1 LADPALSEQ
10 LNHTLAETHLDAL
23 GERYRGKVRDVY
35 RQRDRLFL
43 VATDRLSAFDRV
55 LTTVPFKGEVLN
67 RIAQFWFDK
76 TKDIVPNHVLDTPD
90 PNVTV
95 ARATKPFPV
104 EVVDIFRNVEA
115 IPAIVD
121 EAIAKGARVVWMQ
134 EGLAEPASAQKARE
148 AGLRVVMDRCMKKD
162 HAHYLA

>member
-1 LADPALSEQ
+1 MSEYSASPEEIKAILRNYKVVAVVGLSPKPERPSFKVAQ
-10 LNHTLAETHLDAL
+10 YLKEHGYRIVPVNPGQKEILAEKC
-23 GERYRGKVRDVY
+23 YP
-35 RQRDRLFL
+35 
-43 VATDRLSAFDRV
+43 RLS
-55 LTTVPFKGEVLN
+55 
-67 RIAQFWFDK
+67 
-76 TKDIVPNHVLDTPD
+76 DI
-90 PNVTV
+90 
-95 ARATKPFPV
+95 PFPV

-148 AGLRVVMDRCMKKD
+148 AGLRVVMDSCMKKD

>member
-1 LADPALSEQ
+1 MSEYSASPEEIKAILRNYKVVAVVGLSPKPERPSFKVAQ
-10 LNHTLAETHLDAL
+10 YLKEHGYRIVPVNPGQKEVL
-23 GERYRGKVRDVY
+23 GEKCYP
-35 RQRDRLFL
+35 
-43 VATDRLSAFDRV
+43 RLS
-55 LTTVPFKGEVLN
+55 
-67 RIAQFWFDK
+67 
-76 TKDIVPNHVLDTPD
+76 DI
-90 PNVTV
+90 
-95 ARATKPFPV
+95 PFPV

>member
-1 LADPALSEQ
+1 MSEYSASPEEIKAILRNYKVVAVVGLSPKPERPSFKVAQ
-10 LNHTLAETHLDAL
+10 YLKEHGYRIVPVNPGQKEIL
-23 GERYRGKVRDVY
+23 GEKCYP
-35 RQRDRLFL
+35 
-43 VATDRLSAFDRV
+43 RLS
-55 LTTVPFKGEVLN
+55 
-67 RIAQFWFDK
+67 
-76 TKDIVPNHVLDTPD
+76 DI
-90 PNVTV
+90 
-95 ARATKPFPV
+95 PFPV

-148 AGLRVVMDRCMKKD
+148 AGLRVVMDSCMKKD